1 MLRVTTI
8 YAGHA
13 GLTAD
18 YYGNYLAQAPG
29 EVPGVW
35 VGSQADQLGLT
46 GNVARDHLEAL
57 LEARDPVT
65 ETPLGQPFNDRT
77 LHDGRVIRA
86 VAAFDA
92 TFSAP
97 KSVSVLWALTQDER
111 FLLAHD
117 VAVTAALA
125 HLDRFGSTTRIR
137 KGPSQMLHPDTGGLI
152 IAKFRQTTSRSDD
165 PDLHTHSV
173 ISNKVRTTD
182 GRWRALD
189 GAYLKK
195 HQRMLGGIYQSVLR
209 NELSHTFGFEW
220 EPIVNGQAEIAGIPK
235 DVLRA
240 FSKRTVQVEDALDV
254 KIAEFV
260 AREGR
265 DPSTWERAALTRE
278 AAGDTRA
285 KKSGNGVA
293 DLTTRWTNEAQAL
306 GWTGHDLVDA
316 ALLAADELRHEQ
328 IIDNLTAHE
337 VIDLLSAAGSV
348 WNRADIMKAI
358 CDLKRPLA
366 SQDGE
371 RWAASLER
379 ACDVVMEAC
388 VGLDPVDTS
397 GPRRESDGRSLTT
410 PPIARHFT
418 SERILAEEDFIISW
432 AIDAQE
438 VEPTPSPTVD
448 VDGLDAMQTE
458 VARAVAGHDRLVLAV
473 GPAGAGKTTTLR
485 AAVADLRRSG
495 RPVFGVAPSAKAAR
509 VLERE
514 TGLQSDTLAKLLH
527 EWERTDRSPLTQY
540 DLPRGTTVIVD
551 EAGMVGTSALTRL
564 VGLAEDEGWRLVLV
578 GDHRQLQAVGRSGM
592 FHELCLTGRSIELDC
607 IHRFHEPWEAAAS
620 LQLRHGDPRGL
631 DAYFDHGRV
640 AAGKFDDH
648 LRHVARTWLDAT
660 DMGLTIAITTST
672 NEHVDKI
679 NEVIQYLRTAT
690 EEISAAGGRA
700 LIGGDEVAY
709 VGDIVVTRQNNRRLT
724 TSIGEPVRNRE
735 SWTVEAIRDDGS
747 LTVSSNGGSGTVT
760 LPADYASEHVRLGYA
775 ATEHGNQ
782 GDTVDVA
789 LELATV
795 ATTQRGLYVG
805 VTRGRRDNQ
814 ILVVT
819 DGTDLDSA
827 REILEYVLTND
838 RADIPATTQ
847 RRLLAEIEQPT
858 APSRP
863 SLTARCEVP
872 TWFADLQSE
881 VARRLAA
888 ANAEVDDERTKIEQV
903 CARIEEAKRDLADAE
918 REMAPHRPAIDQARQ
933 SLEDARDEARA
944 ARRGLE
950 RSSRIKRPAAR
961 RDVAQADQALD
972 VARDQLDAAQ
982 APAAPI
988 RQRIAGAH
996 ATIKNG
1002 KSSLST
1008 LHTLHKWSGNETSR
1022 SRLVDL
1028 DGALGVWH
1036 RWAGG
1041 HAVDDAD
1048 VTSAVR
1054 VLHASDDAELQPALD
1069 YLSGAFVEWAEQTH
1083 VTLLPAPEVHPP
1095 SLRAGIEIEL

>member
-13 GLTAD
+13 GVTAD

-35 VGSQADQLGLT
+35 VGKQADELGLI
-46 GNVARDHLEAL
+46 GEVARDHLEAL

-65 ETPLGQPFNDRT
+65 GTPLGQPFKDRT
-77 LHDGRVIRA
+77 LQNGRVVRA

-111 FLLAHD
+111 LLHAHD
-117 VAVTAALA
+117 VAVSAALD

-152 IAKFRQTTSRSDD
+152 NAKFRQTTSRSDD

-173 ISNKVRTTD
+173 ISNKVRTAD

-209 NELSHTFGFEW
+209 NEISHTLGFEW

-240 FSKRTVQVEDALDV
+240 FSKRTVQVEEALDL
-254 KIAEFV
+254 KIADFV
-260 AREGR
+260 EREGR
-265 DPSTWERAALTRE
+265 DPSSWERAALARE
-278 AAGDTRA
+278 AAGDTRS
-285 KKSGNGVA
+285 KKSGNGVTE
-293 DLTTRWTNEAQAL
+293 LTTRWTNEAAAL
-306 GWTGHDLVDA
+306 GWTGVELVNA
-316 ALLAADELRHEQ
+316 ALLTATELHHEE
-328 IIDNLTAHE
+328 ILDNLTVHE
-337 VIDLLSAAGSV
+337 VIDHLSAAGSV

-358 CDLKRPLA
+358 CDLKRPVTW
-366 SQDGE
+366 QDGE
-371 RWAASLER
+371 RWAVSLER
-379 ACDVVMEAC
+379 ACDSIMEAC

-397 GPRRESDGRSLTT
+397 GPKRESDGRSITT

-438 VEPTPSPTVD
+438 AEPTPSLTVD
-448 VDGLDAMQTE
+448 VDGLDAMQAD
-458 VARAVAGHDRLVLAV
+458 VARAVAGRDRLVLAV

-485 AAVADLRRSG
+485 AAVADLRASG

-514 TGLQSDTLAKLLH
+514 TGLPADTLAKLLH
-527 EWERTDRSPLTQY
+527 EWERTDRGPLTQY
-540 DLPRGTTVIVD
+540 DLPQGTTVIVD

-564 VGLAEDEGWRLVLV
+564 VTLAQAENWRLVLV
-578 GDHRQLQAVGRSGM
+578 GDHRQLQAVGRGGM
-592 FHELCLTGRSIELDC
+592 FHELSLTGRSIELNC

-631 DAYFDHGRV
+631 DAYFDHGRIS
-640 AAGKFDDH
+640 AGRFDDH
-648 LRHVARTWLDAT
+648 VRHIARTWLDAT
-660 DMGLTIAITTST
+660 ELGLTIAITAST
-672 NEHVDKI
+672 NEHVDRI

-690 EEISAAGGRA
+690 NEISAAGGRA
-700 LIGGDEVAY
+700 AIRGDEVAY
-709 VGDIVVTRQNNRRLT
+709 VGDIVVTRQNNRRLA

-735 SWTVEAIRDDGS
+735 SWTVESIGDDGS
-747 LTVSSNGGSGTVT
+747 LTVSSKGASGTVT

-782 GDTVDVA
+782 GDTVDIA
-789 LELATV
+789 MELATV

-805 VTRGRRDNQ
+805 VTRGRKDNR

-819 DGTDLDSA
+819 DGTDLDA
-827 REILEYVLTND
+827 AQEILEYVLTND

-847 RRLLAEIEQPT
+847 RRILAEIVRPT
-858 APSRP
+858 APVRP
-863 SLTARCEVP
+863 TLTARCQAP
-872 TWFADLQSE
+872 PWFFDLRSE
-881 VARRLAA
+881 VERRLADT
-888 ANAEVDDERTKIEQV
+888 NAEVDADCQEMEKVHASIE
-903 CARIEEAKRDLADAE
+903 AAKRDLAEAE
-918 REMAPHRPAIDQARQ
+918 HQMAPYRPAIEQARELVEEAQ
-933 SLEDARDEARA
+933 EEARV
-944 ARRGLE
+944 ARRRLE
-950 RSSRIKRPAAR
+950 RSGRIKRPAAR
-961 RDVAQADQALD
+961 RDAAQADEVVE
-972 VARDQLDAAQ
+972 VASDQLEAAK
-982 APAAPI
+982 APVAST
-988 RQRIAGAH
+988 RQRIIAANAAIREG
-996 ATIKNG
+996 T
-1002 KSSLST
+1002 SSLST
-1008 LHTLHKWSGNETSR
+1008 LQTLREWSGNEAHR
-1022 SRLVDL
+1022 SHLVEL
-1028 DGALGVWH
+1028 VGALSVWQ
-1036 RWAGG
+1036 RWAIGQQVDDG
-1041 HAVDDAD
+1041 ELARAVQSMCVSDDAD
-1048 VTSAVR
+1048 
-1054 VLHASDDAELQPALD
+1054 LQPALD
-1069 YLSGAFVEWAEQTH
+1069 HLADSVIEWAERTH
-1083 VTLLPAPEVHPP
+1083 PTSLPMLEVHSPT
-1095 SLRAGIEIEL
+1095 LEIGIGIEL